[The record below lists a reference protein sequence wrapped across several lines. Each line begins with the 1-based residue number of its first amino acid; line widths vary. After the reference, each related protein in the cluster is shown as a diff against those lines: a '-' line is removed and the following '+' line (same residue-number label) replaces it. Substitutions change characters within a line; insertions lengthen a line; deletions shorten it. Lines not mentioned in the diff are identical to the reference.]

1 MRIATFTLLVLTLF
15 VTAPSGQLNAEEKG
29 KQSMT
34 VKKLTPILFAEE
46 IEPCLKF
53 WVERLGFEKTIDVPD
68 GNKLAFAILKKG
80 EVELMYQTY
89 ASAEKDVS
97 TVSPEVRKGPSFLY
111 VEVENLDEI
120 ITAMK
125 GTEVVM
131 PVRTTFYGAKE
142 IGIKDPAGHFITF
155 AQLGVA
161 PQH

>member
-1 MRIATFTLLVLTLF
+1 LF
-15 VTAPSGQLNAEEKG
+15 VSAPVGRLQAEGKG
-29 KQSMT
+29 KVMT
-34 VKKLTPILFAEE
+34 VKKITPVLFAEK

-68 GNKLAFAILKKG
+68 GNQLAFAILQKG
-80 EVELMYQTY
+80 GVELMYQSY
-89 ASAEKDVS
+89 ASAEKDVAS
-97 TVSPEVRKGPSFLY
+97 MRSEVRKGPSFLY

-120 ITAMK
+120 INALK

-142 IGIKDPAGHFITF
+142 VGIKDPAGHIITF

-161 PQH
+161 PEH

>member
-1 MRIATFTLLVLTLF
+1 MRISTFTLLIFTLF
-15 VTAPSGQLNAEEKG
+15 VSAPFGRLNAEEKWEL
-29 KQSMT
+29 MT
-34 VKKLTPILFAEE
+34 VKKITPVLFAEE

-53 WVERLGFEKTIDVPD
+53 WVERLGFGKTIDVPD
-68 GNKLAFAILKKG
+68 GNKLAFAILQKG
-80 EVELMYQTY
+80 GVELMYQTY

-97 TVSPEVRKGPSFLY
+97 GIQPEVRKGPSFLY
-111 VEVENLDEI
+111 VEVENLEQI

-142 IGIKDPAGHFITF
+142 IGIKDPAGHIITF
-155 AQLGVA
+155 AQLGVV